1 MATLITPDEGM
12 RQDFQTGM
20 GLAQGFMQNYWRG
33 RETAL
38 EQERYRAGQAL
49 RDVQLSLAQSNLETV
64 RNAATLQAQTRA
76 AIPGLYGLA
85 SKAQV
90 NDWNPDT
97 KLEVLEYLSKNP
109 ALAGTPEA
117 KNILGMFDES
127 EKISREREAL
137 QMRLENER
145 EVARIRTERE
155 ARDMAPKYIVNTAG
169 EPVEVTAGGAVRPI
183 RVFSDVEQADIESTV
198 RMLTKAVEDAAGLTQ
213 KQAATKARDEYVAKM
228 KSEESAR
235 KADLVRKIRGPEQAA
250 SPTENTEA
258 RTWQQMVTGQT
269 EPAVVESEF
278 KPAMGDMKK
287 QTESP
292 FIIRLKR

>member
-1 MATLITPDEGM
+1 MATLTTPDEGM
-12 RQDFQTGM
+12 RQDFQTGI

-137 QMRLENER
+137 QMRLDNER

-155 ARDMAPKYIVNTAG
+155 ARDMSPRYIVNAVG

-183 RVFSDVEQADIESTV
+183 QVFSEVEQADIQSTI
-198 RMLTKAVEDAAGLTQ
+198 RTLTKAIDDIDKGPRKEAAI
-213 KQAATKARDEYVAKM
+213 KARDEYVAKM
-228 KSEESAR
+228 RAEESAR
-235 KADLVRKIRGPEQAA
+235 KSELVRKIRGTEPAA
-250 SPTENTEA
+250 SLTENTEP
-258 RTWQQMVTGQT
+258 RTWQQMVAGQT
-269 EPAVVESEF
+269 APAVVESEF